1 MKKIIGGLILS
12 GSIFTSLHA
21 FSTGVY
27 SCYSGG
33 HKSIFT
39 LLPGYE
45 AILQEYGRKE
55 YDGLWTNYYTKAKV
69 VIEQRKATEYII
81 EPNKEMNSNRFLIY
95 KLRNNSKYYFCKA
108 KYKPLD

>member
-1 MKKIIGGLILS
+1 MKKIIAGFILS
-12 GSIFTSLHA
+12 SSIVTSLHA

-55 YDGLWTNYYTKAKV
+55 YDGLWDNYSTKAKV

-81 EPNKEMNSNRFLIY
+81 EPNRSNSNQFIISTI
-95 KLRNNSKYYFCKA
+95 KNNSKYKFCKA